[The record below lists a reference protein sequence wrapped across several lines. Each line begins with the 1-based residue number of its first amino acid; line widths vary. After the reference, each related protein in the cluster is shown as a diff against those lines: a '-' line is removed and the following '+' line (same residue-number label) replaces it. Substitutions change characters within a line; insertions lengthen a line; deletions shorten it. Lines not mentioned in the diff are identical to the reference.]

1 MSIFTLFTLA
11 IGLAMDAFAVSVCK
25 GLAMKKMSLKKAF
38 ITGAYFGLFQAGM
51 PIIGYFLG
59 VSFRDYITKIDH
71 WISFALL
78 IFLGI
83 KMLKEA
89 FDNEACST
97 NDSVAFRV
105 MIVLAVATSIDAL
118 AVGITF
124 AFLKVNL
131 LLAVSLIGIITFLLS
146 MVGVRLGHVFGARYK
161 RVAECVGGV
170 VLIVLGFKILFEHLG
185 ILSQIF

>member
-1 MSIFTLFTLA
+1 MSFFTLFTLA

-25 GLAMKKMSLKKAF
+25 GLALKKMSLKKAF

-51 PIIGYFLG
+51 PVIGYFLG
-59 VSFRDYITKIDH
+59 ISFRDYITSIDH
-71 WISFALL
+71 WISFGLL
-78 IFLGI
+78 VFLGI
-83 KMLKEA
+83 KMIREALK
-89 FDNEACST
+89 NEACST

-124 AFLKVNL
+124 AFLNVNL
-131 LLAVSLIGIITFLLS
+131 VVAVSLIGIVTFLLS
-146 MVGVRLGHVFGARYK
+146 MIGVRLGHIFGARYK
-161 RVAECVGGV
+161 RAAECLGGGV
-170 VLIVLGFKILFEHLG
+170 LILLGFKILLEHLG